1 MAAFTLDGKGY
12 YDSYKGAGTK
22 TFAIVTNPYTGR
34 IIIYAGGNN

>member
-22 TFAIVTNPYTGR
+22 IFAIVTN
-34 IIIYAGGNN
+34 GNEQDTYINK